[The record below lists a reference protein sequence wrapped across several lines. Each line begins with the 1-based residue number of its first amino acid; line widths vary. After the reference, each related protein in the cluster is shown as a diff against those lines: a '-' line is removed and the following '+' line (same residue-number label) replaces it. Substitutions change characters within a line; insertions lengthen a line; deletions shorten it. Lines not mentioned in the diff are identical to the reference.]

1 MPLVMAGLIL
11 GIWGFPRVWYT
22 RMESSQVSQWW
33 APVTG
38 SDGWDFHS
46 GQVDAQAERLLVAD
60 QLTAAEFNPKGHPEE
75 PVRVLSARRNRED
88 PREIGLFV
96 HTPDRCW
103 VQAGWTLVPT
113 HPDLVQVDL
122 QGRSIGFERRLF
134 RIGDRFELVY
144 FTGLVAG
151 QTLPYRLDHNLSVSL
166 RVLAEG
172 AEDRTHGANRWND
185 SLLWRRVWDS
195 FLSRRPLLGPKQFL
209 RVSTPVVPGRESD
222 GDERLRRFL
231 REGLRAES
239 VVSEGVL

>member
-1 MPLVMAGLIL
+1 MPLVIASLIL
-11 GIWGFPRVWYT
+11 VIWVFPKVWYT

-33 APVTG
+33 VPVTQINGWNSQRSDRCPGGAIVGRGPTDG
-38 SDGWDFHS
+38 SGVHAIRAS
-46 GQVDAQAERLLVAD
+46 R
-60 QLTAAEFNPKGHPEE
+60 E

-122 QGRSIGFERRLF
+122 QGCSIGFERRLF

-209 RVSTPVVPGRESD
+209 RVSTPVVAGRESE

-239 VVSEGVL
+239 VESGVVL